1 MKLLIASILV
11 LIGFGSFSAVS
22 AKQGDVVS
30 VKINT
35 EARANGGVRVRFVE
49 LIEDSRCPVDTNC
62 IWAGNAKIKVR
73 VTRNGR
79 SRVIELNTMPE
90 GGDPVYAGYKFRLV
104 DLDPKLRTNVRINR
118 NGYVAKIEITKTR

>member
-11 LIGFGSFSAVS
+11 LAGFGSFSVVS
-22 AKQGDVVS
+22 AKQGEEVS

-35 EARANGGVRVRFVE
+35 EERANGGVRVKFVE
-49 LIEDSRCPVDTNC
+49 LVEDSRCPVDTNC

-79 SRVIELNTMPE
+79 SRVIELNTMTK
-90 GGDPVYAGYKFRLV
+90 GADPVFAGYKFRLT
-104 DLDPKLRTNVRINR
+104 DLDPDLRTNVRINR
-118 NGYVAKIEITKTR
+118 NGYVAKIKITKA

>member
-1 MKLLIASILV
+1 MKLLIASLLV
-11 LIGFGSFSAVS
+11 LVGVGSFSIVS
-22 AKQGDVVS
+22 AKQGQEVS

-49 LIEDSRCPVDTNC
+49 LVEDSRCPVDTNC

-79 SRVIELNTMPE
+79 SRVIELNTMPK
-90 GGDPVYAGYKFRLV
+90 GGDPVFAGYKFRLT
-104 DLDPKLRTNVRINR
+104 DLDPDLRTNVRINR
-118 NGYVAKIEITKTR
+118 NGYVAKIEVTRVR

>member
-22 AKQGDVVS
+22 AKQGQEIS

-35 EARANGGVRVRFVE
+35 EEKANGGVRIKFVE
-49 LIEDSRCPVDTNC
+49 LVEDSRCPVDTKC

-73 VTRNGR
+73 VTRNGK
-79 SRVIELNTMPE
+79 SKLLELNTMNK
-90 GGDPVYAGYKFRLV
+90 GGDPVFAGYKFRLT
-104 DLDPKLRTNVRINR
+104 DLDPDLRTNVRINR
-118 NGYVAKIEITKTR
+118 NGYVAKIEITKTK

>member
-22 AKQGDVVS
+22 AKQGQEIS

-35 EARANGGVRVRFVE
+35 EEKANGGVRIKFVE
-49 LIEDSRCPVDTNC
+49 LVEDSRSPVDTNC

-73 VTRNGR
+73 VTRNGK
-79 SRVIELNTMPE
+79 SKLLELNTMNK
-90 GGDPVYAGYKFRLV
+90 GGDPAFAGCKFRLT
-104 DLDPKLRTNVRINR
+104 DLDPDLRTNVRINR
-118 NGYVAKIEITKTR
+118 NGYVAKIEITKTK

>member
-22 AKQGDVVS
+22 AKQGQEIS

-35 EARANGGVRVRFVE
+35 EEKANGGVRVKFVE
-49 LIEDSRCPVDTNC
+49 LVEDSRCPVDTKC

-73 VTRNGR
+73 VTRNGK
-79 SRVIELNTMPE
+79 SKLLELNTMNK
-90 GGDPVYAGYKFRLV
+90 GGDPVFAGYKFRLT
-104 DLDPKLRTNVRINR
+104 DLDPDLRTNVRINR
-118 NGYVAKIEITKTR
+118 NGYVAKIEITKTK